1 MEMPTFGF
9 LGKELAIADD
19 TSAIADL
26 VGWVEVTDAVGETL
40 FNTLKTL
47 MLRYSVRKRPVVV

>member
-1 MEMPTFGF
+1 MPTFEF
-9 LGKELAIADD
+9 LGTELTIADD

-26 VGWVEVTDAVGETL
+26 VGWVEVMDAVGETL

>member
-1 MEMPTFGF
+1 MEMPTFEF
-9 LGKELAIADD
+9 LGTELTIADD

-26 VGWVEVTDAVGETL
+26 VGWVEVMDAVGETL

>member
-1 MEMPTFGF
+1 MEMPTFEF
-9 LGKELAIADD
+9 LGKELTIADD